1 MAENTLT
8 IQQAFTVYRQQDK
21 AWTEAQDAKVLEAAK
36 EYTNEQ
42 KAEYNIVK
50 AETPAD
56 GYAASYNLTKNG
68 ENVGATINIPKDY
81 LVKNSSVK
89 TVETTDTPVAG
100 YKVGDKY
107 IDFVVNTVEG
117 DGNESHMYLLVS
129 ELVDVYKPGDGIEI
143 SADNTVSIITQDGT
157 KAVGGITSEDYNKFN
172 VAATTAEEAKTAAAT
187 NAQSISAMDTR
198 MQALEGNTIDEDF
211 IAGLFAED
219 STGA

>member
-1 MAENTLT
+1 MANLT
-8 IQQAFTVYRQQDK
+8 VQQAFTAYRELDK
-21 AWTEAQDAKVLEAAK
+21 EWTEAQDAKVLEEAK
-36 EYTNEQ
+36 EYADEQ

-56 GYAASYNLTKNG
+56 GYAASYNLKKNG
-68 ENVGATINIPKDY
+68 EIVGATINIPKDY

-89 TVETTDTPVAG
+89 TVETADTPVAG

-172 VAATTAEEAKTAAAT
+172 AAATTAEEAKDAAAA
-187 NAQSISAMDTR
+187 NAQTISGMETR
-198 MQALEGNTIDEDF
+198 MQALEGDTIDEEF